1 MSATREEIADPR
13 SERGR
18 QDRLLELFDLGI
30 RADQVSADEMRR
42 IRILSVV
49 TLAMMGMGVFHFVR
63 HWQLGVYEMCAA
75 LTFTVAL
82 ALANLALLRV
92 TLRPTPAA
100 HIAIADLT
108 AMLIFSN
115 YVTGG
120 FYDPNLSWLYLVPI
134 CAAVALG
141 LRGAAFWTL
150 ATVAITVGF
159 WALPEFGI
167 DLQSRIPPELQHGQ
181 ALFNRVSA
189 ILAIGLIGSSFVAGQ
204 RRAER
209 ELARINEE
217 LFREAAYVRLLQD
230 AAISANQATS
240 LDEAMQDSV
249 VHICETMGWTVGH
262 VSHVR
267 EDGSVVSSGFIH
279 TNDRERFARL
289 AQLTLESRYEP
300 GQGLPGRAV
309 LTKKPQCVH
318 DIAASSGLGP
328 RSKVAEAAGL
338 RSGFALPVLVNG
350 RVHSVLEFGY
360 TKCLPQDE
368 RLAEVFS
375 HIGVELGRVA
385 ERASLHDRLRQ
396 SQKMEAVGQLA
407 AGLAHEINNPMS
419 YVRSNLH
426 LVREGWESLRSKI
439 SIDSSESSAAAEL
452 REFQELIDDSLDG
465 VERTISIVSE
475 VKEFSRFGGGGSAT
489 WATADLCEL
498 VEGAIRVASHQ
509 VPPCV
514 RIEREYVE
522 VPEIVGSP
530 NQLRQVFVNLI
541 VNAVQAIEA
550 GGEGEGTIRLITGC
564 DGAEAFARVEDDGSG
579 MSEATRERLF
589 DPFYSTKAPGEG
601 TGLGLYV
608 SYEIVRGHGGE
619 IRVTSEPGRGTTFEV
634 RLPLE
639 IWPDEAP
646 VSVPR

>member
-1 MSATREEIADPR
+1 MDRRSDP
-13 SERGR
+13 GL
-18 QDRLLELFDLGI
+18 QDRLLELLDLGI

-49 TLAMMGMGVFHFVR
+49 TLAMMGMGVFHFVL
-63 HWQLGVYEMCAA
+63 HWRLGVYEMCAA
-75 LTFTVAL
+75 LTFTIAL

-115 YVTGG
+115 YITGG

-159 WALPEFGI
+159 WALPELGI
-167 DLQSRIPPELQHGQ
+167 ELQSRIPSELRHGQ

-189 ILAIGLIGSSFVAGQ
+189 IFAIGLIGSSFVASQ

-209 ELARINEE
+209 QLARINEE
-217 LFREAAYVRLLQD
+217 LFREAAYVRILQD

-249 VHICETMGWTVGH
+249 VHICETMDWTVGH
-262 VSHVR
+262 VLHVK

-279 TNDRERFARL
+279 GDFERFGRL
-289 AQLTLESRYEP
+289 ADVSLEAHYEP
-300 GQGLPGRAV
+300 GRGLPGRAAA
-309 LTKKPQCVH
+309 TGKPQCVH

-328 RSKVAEAAGL
+328 RANVAQAAGI
-338 RSGFALPVLVNG
+338 RSGFAVPVLVHG
-350 RVHSVLEFGY
+350 RVHSVLEFGD
-360 TKCLPQDE
+360 TQCLPQDD
-368 RLAEVFS
+368 RLTEVFA

-385 ERASLHDRLRQ
+385 ERALLHDRLRQ

-465 VERTISIVSE
+465 VERTISIVRE

-489 WATADLCEL
+489 WATADLSEL

-550 GGEGEGTIRLITGC
+550 GGEGEGTIRLITGR
-564 DGAEAFARVEDDGSG
+564 DGAEAFARVEDDGPG
-579 MSEATRERLF
+579 MSVETRERLF

-619 IRVTSEPGRGTTFEV
+619 IRVTSEPGCGTTFEV

-639 IWPDEAP
+639 IWPDEEP